1 LVNRKKLFG
10 KIFAILMC
18 LVGIFLLFPKLIDY
32 IPRIK
37 IPISA
42 ILIAIA
48 SVLILS
54 AVLFKS
60 QRGLFFP
67 ATVLILTSLFLIYRN
82 EPFFPSFLNGIIIF
96 PLIIAVAF
104 LFLLPFEP
112 DRHRVLIPSATF
124 FALAGIIYFSQWELK
139 NISKFFSK
147 YMPLGPIDFIAIL
160 LIFWG
165 IYRLFKS

>member
-1 LVNRKKLFG
+1 LLNKKKLFG
-10 KIFAILMC
+10 KIFAILIC
-18 LVGIFLLFPKLIDY
+18 LVGIFLLFPKIIDY

-37 IPISA
+37 IPISTL
-42 ILIAIA
+42 LIAIA
-48 SVLILS
+48 SVLILC

-67 ATVLILTSLFLIYRN
+67 AAVLVLTGLFLIYRN
-82 EPFFPSFLNGIIIF
+82 EPFFPSFLNGIIIL

-112 DRHRVLIPSATF
+112 DKYRVLIPSVTF

-139 NISKFFSK
+139 NISKNFSK
-147 YMPLGPIDFIAIL
+147 YISLEPVDLIAIL

-165 IYRLFKS
+165 VYRLFKS